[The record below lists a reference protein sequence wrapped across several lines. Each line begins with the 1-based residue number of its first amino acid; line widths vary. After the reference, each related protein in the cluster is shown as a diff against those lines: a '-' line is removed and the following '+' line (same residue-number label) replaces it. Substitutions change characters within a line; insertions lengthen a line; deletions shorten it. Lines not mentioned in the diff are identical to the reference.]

1 MKMTVVLAAALCA
14 EAAWARERTDLF
26 NGRDLSGWT
35 AVADQDVTGDY
46 AASEPTWYATNGT
59 IRTTGTPFGYLR
71 TKRGDFADG
80 RLHVEYRWWRET
92 EKPNSGV
99 FVRLSAERGTFIPT
113 TVENQLCRG
122 MAGDVLGL
130 AGFRFAGFEPQ
141 DAYDPAKPLS
151 GITKAPRKGADVEK
165 PFGEWN
171 VLEVELKGDTLVN
184 RLNGVELNRVTGLS
198 VAKGAIALQ
207 SEGGAA
213 EFRNVWF
220 EEAAPAAAPG
230 VVRAVIGTS
239 LGDIELELDAAKAPL
254 TVSNFVAYAKA
265 GHYKDT
271 VFHRVID
278 GFMIQGGGFTADM
291 KQKPTRPPV
300 KNEAANGL
308 RNARGTIAM
317 ARTMVVDSATSQF
330 FINLK
335 DNGFLDHRAPNPQMY
350 GYAVFGRVTKGMD
363 VVDKIAK
370 VKTGSKDWFQDVP
383 IEPVVIKGIE
393 VVD

>member
-1 MKMTVVLAAALCA
+1 M
-14 EAAWARERTDLF
+14 
-26 NGRDLSGWT
+26 
-35 AVADQDVTGDY
+35 
-46 AASEPTWYATNGT
+46 
-59 IRTTGTPFGYLR
+59 
-71 TKRGDFADG
+71 
-80 RLHVEYRWWRET
+80 
-92 EKPNSGV
+92 
-99 FVRLSAERGTFIPT
+99 
-113 TVENQLCRG
+113 
-122 MAGDVLGL
+122 
-130 AGFRFAGFEPQ
+130 
-141 DAYDPAKPLS
+141 
-151 GITKAPRKGADVEK
+151 
-165 PFGEWN
+165 
-171 VLEVELKGDTLVN
+171 
-184 RLNGVELNRVTGLS
+184 
-198 VAKGAIALQ
+198 
-207 SEGGAA
+207 
-213 EFRNVWF
+213 WF

-254 TVSNFVAYAKA
+254 TVANFVAYAKA

-370 VKTGSKDWFQDVP
+370 VKTGWKDRFQDVP
-383 IEPVVIKGIE
+383 VEPVVIKGIE